1 MSVRLIIAGIFLIL
15 GLFMYC
21 VCVLGLFRFN
31 NVLDRMH
38 AAAVGDTMGMFLTI
52 AGLVILSD
60 NFFQAV
66 KLVCVVVFIWL
77 TSPVATHLIGKVEIL
92 TNNETDRGTRRK
104 KK

>member
-52 AGLVILSD
+52 AGLVILSN
-60 NFFQAV
+60 NFFSGCKTCMRCCFYMAN
-66 KLVCVVVFIWL
+66 KSC
-77 TSPVATHLIGKVEIL
+77 SNASY
-92 TNNETDRGTRRK
+92 RK
-104 KK
+104 S